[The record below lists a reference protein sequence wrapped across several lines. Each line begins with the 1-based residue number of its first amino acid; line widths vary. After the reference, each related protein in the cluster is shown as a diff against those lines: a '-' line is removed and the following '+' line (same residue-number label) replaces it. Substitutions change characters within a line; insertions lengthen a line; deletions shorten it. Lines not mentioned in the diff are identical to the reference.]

1 MFCCSLF
8 SKPYCHHSVS
18 SSFAV
23 GHLKVWML
31 TTFFLQMDLFGIHCL
46 HCFFFFLLWFCLI
59 ISELHFTFESFN
71 LLFSL
76 VNWFFRFE
84 FSVQTQIC
92 FHVLIIWS
100 FFISLKDL
108 SFCESMVVDDIISYA
123 RGPSLTIY
131 NLGFSCFLV
140 CFFLSFFCHK
150 VLLAAQWWV
159 WYTM

>member
-1 MFCCSLF
+1 MQIYDGYGNRLCRSILCCHFMTF
-8 SKPYCHHSVS
+8 SETV
-18 SSFAV
+18 FV
-23 GHLKVWML
+23 
-31 TTFFLQMDLFGIHCL
+31 CL
-46 HCFFFFLLWFCLI
+46 SFFFFLLWFCLI

-150 VLLAAQWWV
+150 VLLAAQ
-159 WYTM
+159 

>member
-1 MFCCSLF
+1 
-8 SKPYCHHSVS
+8 
-18 SSFAV
+18 
-23 GHLKVWML
+23 ML

-150 VLLAAQWWV
+150 VLLAAQ
-159 WYTM
+159 